1 MSSSLHCLFS
11 ILSRSL
17 VSSCTP
23 GGEITTNAP
32 GNVERGTNAA
42 KLPDDETTP
51 HRHTQSTDR
60 QTQKEEREE
69 SARPSVYPP
78 VQLKRA
84 RASERASE
92 LDARAACQRR
102 LASECEWAAPAHMRR
117 STSELRRR
125 RGKKRPLRP
134 SFRPSPSPR
143 RERRSQRSLHSPHT
157 TRRPTHSLSG
167 SGPAAAQPGCASPRP
182 SSRPLLSSPSIVG
195 SYALPQRAA
204 RVRRHRRA
212 AVHAVHLGRRD
223 RLALALCFRMAV
235 SVLAEVRFSRLA
247 SRLIQQS
254 LFMTLCPY
262 RPDLAKLRPV

>member
-1 MSSSLHCLFS
+1 MPSSLHCLFR
-11 ILSRSL
+11 IHSRSL

-60 QTQKEEREE
+60 QTQKEERDERGVRPSVRLSARPTEE
-69 SARPSVYPP
+69 SA
-78 VQLKRA
+78 
-84 RASERASE
+84 SERE
-92 LDARAACQRR
+92 GERARAACQRR

-247 SRLIQQS
+247 PHPAISVYG
-254 LFMTLCPY
+254 FMSVST
-262 RPDLAKLRPV
+262 